1 MLSRIRVPAVVAA
14 LAAIAI
20 AGCGSSNSSSSSS
33 AASGSGSSSS
43 SSSSSSGGGSGSKSL
58 ALIQG
63 TKADN
68 FYVTMACGAKA
79 EAQKLGYSM
88 NVQGPADFAAPEQIP
103 IVNSITAQKPGAV
116 LIAPTDTQA
125 LIAPMKQM
133 KSAGIKV
140 VQVDTTVNDKTI
152 ASASIS
158 SDNIQGGAKAADALA
173 KLIGSKGSVVVMN
186 EQPGVSTTEQRIQ
199 GFIQEIKKYP
209 NIKVLKTQ
217 YVGDNPTK
225 AAQAITSLYAAN
237 PDLSGVFATNV
248 LVAQGVDTGL
258 KTTGAASKVK
268 IVGYDADPTQV
279 SDLKSGVVQA
289 LVAQEPYQEGVDG
302 VQQAVNA
309 LTGKPTKSIL
319 TGLAGADQV
328 QPRSDE
334 QVHLQ
339 EQLLTPSCP
348 RPGGRALDP
357 ALPASPLG

>member
-1 MLSRIRVPAVVAA
+1 MVAA
-14 LAAIAI
+14 IVI
-20 AGCGSSNSSSSSS
+20 AGC
-33 AASGSGSSSS
+33 GSSSS
-43 SSSSSSGGGSGSKSL
+43 SSSSSGSGSGSGGGSSSGSKSL

-68 FYVTMACGAKA
+68 FYVTMGCGAKA
-79 EAQKLGYSM
+79 EASKLGYSI

-103 IVNSITAQKPGAV
+103 IVNSITAQHPGAV

-133 KSAGIKV
+133 SSAGIKLI
-140 VQVDTTVNDKTI
+140 QVDTTVNDKTI
-152 ASASIS
+152 AAASIS

-199 GFIQEIKKYP
+199 GFTQEIKKYP
-209 NIKVLKTQ
+209 NIKQLTTQ
-217 YVGDNPTK
+217 YVGDNPAK
-225 AAQAITSLYAAN
+225 AAQAITALYSAH

-279 SDLKSGVVQA
+279 ADLKKGIVEA
-289 LVAQEPYQEGVDG
+289 LIAQEPYQEGVDG
-302 VQQAVNA
+302 VEQAANA
-309 LTGKPTKSIL
+309 LQGKPTKSVL
-319 TGLAGADQV
+319 TGLQV
-328 QPRSDE
+328 
-334 QVHLQ
+334 
-339 EQLLTPSCP
+339 LTKSNLPQMSKFVYKSSC
-348 RPGGRALDP
+348 
-357 ALPASPLG
+357 